1 MKGVNCNPKYV
12 GNPKIDPDKERVN
25 QYIGMVLSFLGFCT
39 ALIVALLLAGCQSV
53 KYIPVEVVRT
63 EYVSKTDTFIKKDSI
78 HIKDSVSMIV
88 RNDTILIDRWHIQ
101 YKDRWKYQIVTDT
114 IIKTDSIPV
123 PYPVEKQLT
132 KWQQL
137 KMDTGGVS
145 MIAILFF
152 VIVVVVYFVQ
162 KFKLK

>member
-1 MKGVNCNPKYV
+1 MFSILTSIIIIY
-12 GNPKIDPDKERVN
+12 
-25 QYIGMVLSFLGFCT
+25 
-39 ALIVALLLAGCQSV
+39 
-53 KYIPVEVVRT
+53 
-63 EYVSKTDTFIKKDSI
+63 KK
-78 HIKDSVSMIV
+78 
-88 RNDTILIDRWHIQ
+88 IQ

-114 IIKTDSIPV
+114 IIKTDSIPA

-162 KFKLK
+162 KFKLR